1 MLACDNYELLS
12 TSFMLHRFIKTKVT
26 DPKTI
31 QISINGNKRLLTNST
46 DKNRQI
52 IHTMLTETK
61 LPYNIDLFDS
71 DNQLVFHTVVNKQN
85 FDQHLPIK
93 PNLVV

>member
-1 MLACDNYELLS
+1 MLVCDDSERFQ
-12 TSFMLHRFIKTKVT
+12 TAFMLHKFIKTKVT

-61 LPYNIDLFDS
+61 LPYNIDMFDS

-85 FDQHLPIK
+85 FDQHSPIK
-93 PNLVV
+93 PNLIV